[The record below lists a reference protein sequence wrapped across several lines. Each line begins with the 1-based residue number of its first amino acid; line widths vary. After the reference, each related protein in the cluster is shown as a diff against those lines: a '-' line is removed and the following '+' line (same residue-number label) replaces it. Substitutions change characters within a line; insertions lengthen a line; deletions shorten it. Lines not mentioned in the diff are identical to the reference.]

1 MKSYIFLLA
10 LAFISC
16 SDEKKEKPVKSETI
30 KEVIEAENYTLETQN
45 FFIDIPKGYAVNEMK
60 IANKAAMKDFIKSDT
75 LQYYVI
81 ASEINHDKNTI
92 DFNSNYIESDSSPK
106 EINEVLFSNYK
117 KKFPKESMEILVQK
131 DTIIQDKNINYLVFN
146 AGFKKNPTQSMY
158 VTLSENNKKINMV
171 FTSYNLS
178 SKLNDN
184 KTFWQIVESIG
195 LK

>member
-1 MKSYIFLLA
+1 
-10 LAFISC
+10 
-16 SDEKKEKPVKSETI
+16 
-30 KEVIEAENYTLETQN
+30 
-45 FFIDIPKGYAVNEMK
+45 
-60 IANKAAMKDFIKSDT
+60 
-75 LQYYVI
+75 
-81 ASEINHDKNTI
+81 
-92 DFNSNYIESDSSPK
+92 
-106 EINEVLFSNYK
+106 
-117 KKFPKESMEILVQK
+117 MEILVQK